1 MACFPDAGGEQM
13 AERDGDNIHGRERAV
28 SAPKPS
34 SWIGRLRERWRSQ
47 SSRRD
52 AVHRLYASVVEQ
64 SRHPT
69 FYAAWG
75 VPDSREGRLEMLN
88 LHAML
93 AMRRLRGEGQEG
105 RAVAQDLFDL
115 MFLDLDRHLRE
126 WGVGDLSVGKHV
138 KQLAQSFFARAAAL
152 DPLLDAGDATGV
164 AEVLRRNVYGDAP
177 SSSVAELA
185 AYLLFQESRLASSDG
200 TAIVRGRV
208 AFALPDAGTGG
219 SCVVDRPMAP
229 P

>member
-152 DPLLDAGDATGV
+152 DPLLDAGDAAGI

-177 SSSVAELA
+177 APSVAELA
-185 AYLLFQESRLASSDG
+185 AYLLFQESQLAAGDG
-200 TAIVRGRV
+200 PAIVNGRI
-208 AFALPDAGTGG
+208 AFAPPGAATAGLP
-219 SCVVDRPMAP
+219 RPRLR
-229 P
+229 

>member
-1 MACFPDAGGEQM
+1 M
-13 AERDGDNIHGRERAV
+13 
-28 SAPKPS
+28 
-34 SWIGRLRERWRSQ
+34 
-47 SSRRD
+47 
-52 AVHRLYASVVEQ
+52 HRLYAAVVEQ
-64 SRHPT
+64 SRQPA
-69 FYAAWG
+69 FYATWG

-93 AMRRLRGEGQEG
+93 AMRRLRGEDQEG
-105 RAVAQDLFDL
+105 RAVAQALFDL

-152 DPLLDAGDATGV
+152 DPLLDAGDAPGI

-177 SSSVAELA
+177 APRVAELA
-185 AYLLFQESRLASSDG
+185 AYLLLQERQLAAGDG
-200 TAIVRGRV
+200 PALVAGRV
-208 AFALPDAGTGG
+208 AFVAPGAPTDG
-219 SCVVDRPMAP
+219 SCAVDRPMAP